1 MSDQQPKATPKSR
14 KFVCYAFVI
23 EVFTLITSIIAWLT
37 NKFMVYFTYKD
48 WGLTDWFLFLSVL
61 GFIGVLCLYSSPF
74 FATWLKQRLDDK
86 IEGLLNKSV
95 KQQKADKDAEKTEKQ
110 ANIQAKKSEF
120 KQYD

>member
-1 MSDQQPKATPKSR
+1 MSDNNKKDTPKSR
-14 KFVCYAFVI
+14 KFVCYAFVV

-86 IEGLLNKSV
+86 IEGLVNKSV
-95 KQQKADKDAEKTEKQ
+95 KDQKADK
-110 ANIQAKKSEF
+110 QAKKEAKQDRLQSKRSEV